1 MDFSVIDRGELT
13 QKEFSVLCGVSR
25 VTVNLW
31 VRNKMQPHRYI
42 RQRIERLVA
51 QLNSAVDQGT
61 LPLAHEL
68 TPEQRIAALREMV
81 VSDDV
86 ELTN

>member
-1 MDFSVIDRGELT
+1 MDFSAIERGKLT
-13 QKEFSVLCGVSR
+13 QKEFGILCGVSR

-42 RQRIERLVA
+42 RQDVERTISL
-51 QLNSAVDQGT
+51 LNQAIDQGQ
-61 LPLAHEL
+61 LPLAHAL
-68 TPEQRIAALREMV
+68 TPDQRVEALREMV
-81 VSDDV
+81 SENL